1 MEENRLAME
10 EGIPTH
16 SLILKEQ
23 HDFIDYKKI
32 LHLDEETWRLKSQ
45 SLAQLRG
52 QKHEILSE
60 TSLSQTLE
68 KQGEGDHKIIWN
80 KNQIQEE
87 AKNHF
92 EQLLTEEGN
101 ANPNIQ

>member
-1 MEENRLAME
+1 VKSTKEKEQEAKNKKIKEMEENRLAME

-32 LHLDEETWRLKSQ
+32 LHLEEETWRLKSQ

-60 TSLSQTLE
+60 TSLS
-68 KQGEGDHKIIWN
+68 
-80 KNQIQEE
+80 
-87 AKNHF
+87 
-92 EQLLTEEGN
+92 
-101 ANPNIQ
+101 